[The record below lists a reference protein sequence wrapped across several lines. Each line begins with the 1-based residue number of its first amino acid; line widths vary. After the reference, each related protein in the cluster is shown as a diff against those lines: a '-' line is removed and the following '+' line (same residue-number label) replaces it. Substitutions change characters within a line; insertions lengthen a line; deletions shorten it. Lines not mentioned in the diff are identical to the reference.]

1 VRKHKTVAIAK
12 THKLKIVTR
21 HGATFLVLKLSNLV
35 KGTLQFKVR
44 ASKIGSG
51 EPKVK
56 LTTQVTQTRWA

>member
-1 VRKHKTVAIAK
+1 MRKHKTVAIAK